1 MGGRACSAARRVVLA
16 GSLSASLLH
25 RSAMTMEMHVRAICV
40 VGEDTAK
47 ALWLVGRGNLSLPH
61 CISEGVTLAVVRN
74 FFSVAVSL

>member
-16 GSLSASLLH
+16 DSLSASLLH

-47 ALWLVGRGNLSLPH
+47 ALWLGKGNGGH
-61 CISEGVTLAVVRN
+61 N
-74 FFSVAVSL
+74 M